1 LGFSEVVL
9 IDFILY
15 DGSPLD
21 VKLMAMWEDDH
32 YSDRLNY
39 EIFVGSL
46 DPHIVNAK
54 ADENYASITL
64 TFENEKYLTWFILKW
79 S

>member
-1 LGFSEVVL
+1 M

-21 VKLMAMWEDDH
+21 VKLMAMWEAMWEDDH
-32 YSDRLNY
+32 YSDRINY
-39 EIFVGSL
+39 EMFVGSL
-46 DPHIVNAK
+46 DPHIVNAT
-54 ADENYASITL
+54 ADENYKSITL
-64 TFENEKYLTWFILKW
+64 TFENEKYLTWFILRW